1 MLLGD
6 LPATG
11 GRPVF
16 RPEPPPPP
24 SYMEDANHP
33 ANCWHCMGAGMVFD
47 SKYGPHTRCRSSQC
61 QSRADGHCQACG
73 FHECECVVVGAD
85 YAVDIKGPATFR
97 VPRTELTIDDMVRL
111 AKEGWLNL
119 EEVEKV
125 EDALREPCNHNIV
138 DKATTIAFIHRGSLG
153 TSEVECRT
161 CKRTLRVGD
170 CDLAHYD
177 AGIVSPLQ
185 WSILKNLGIGT

>member
-1 MLLGD
+1 MTKAVYD
-6 LPATG
+6 T
-11 GRPVF
+11 
-16 RPEPPPPP
+16 
-24 SYMEDANHP
+24 
-33 ANCWHCMGAGMVFD
+33 D
-47 SKYGPHTRCRSSQC
+47 S
-61 QSRADGHCQACG
+61 
-73 FHECECVVVGAD
+73 
-85 YAVDIKGPATFR
+85 
-97 VPRTELTIDDMVRL
+97 
-111 AKEGWLNL
+111 N
-119 EEVEKV
+119 
-125 EDALREPCNHNIV
+125 NIV